1 MYNYILTLLLVVC
14 FYTEVIGL
22 PIKILLIIIALSV
35 FSVGLYVAMW
45 GGRKIGD
52 FKCKNCNEL
61 FTPTFTQYTVGM
73 HILSKRYLRCPYCKT
88 KSWCKKVMTKER

>member
-45 GGRKIGD
+45 GAGR
-52 FKCKNCNEL
+52 
-61 FTPTFTQYTVGM
+61 
-73 HILSKRYLRCPYCKT
+73 
-88 KSWCKKVMTKER
+88 